1 MHGLACFI
9 SLQIYIF
16 LTDFGK
22 DAAIGGASV
31 ACHCF

>member
-1 MHGLACFI
+1 MLGFACFL
-9 SLQIYIF
+9 SLRTYIF
-16 LTDFGK
+16 LTDFEK